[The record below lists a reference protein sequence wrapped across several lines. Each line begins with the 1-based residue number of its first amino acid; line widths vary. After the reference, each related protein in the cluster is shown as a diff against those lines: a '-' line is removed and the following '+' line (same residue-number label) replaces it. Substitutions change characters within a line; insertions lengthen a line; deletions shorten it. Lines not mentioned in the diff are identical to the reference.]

1 MASVPGSR
9 SGGKIVRTRRSAAA
23 RSHTPYD
30 RPAPPPEPPS
40 PNWLSRFV
48 ISPSRFIASGAG
60 KIFSSV
66 LDLDNSPSDSSSATC
81 SLSSSANDSDAEE
94 VGTFDDENDN
104 PSEGDVALSKPFVRN
119 SKNKHMIEQLLMK
132 ESFSREECDRLIKI
146 IRSRVVDPANDD
158 DGDKRPTDMSNKIL
172 GSGILYTLSSVLTY
186 YCFVTM
192 DFNYFLDTDS
202 PELHDVAIM
211 EAKKWLQEK
220 KSALDTN
227 TDIGYGSLSLNLV
240 ALPQDPK
247 DEGSPVDV
255 AKSYMCTR
263 PPWASPSID
272 HTKPQ
277 TPSGIQLFKEE
288 TPYLFG
294 NNSMPSSKLK
304 RDSAA
309 TGSWSIQD
317 EIRRVR
323 SRATEELL
331 RSLPSS
337 KIDWSAFAMENKN
350 NVNSSAIENI
360 GASLGER
367 VHNSTNLV
375 DASVNLARGLGSQV
389 SPDLESKLDEFQPE
403 SVLSNPVNTNFEQ
416 NQGSV
421 AVQQTR
427 GTEDGSREITTSGL
441 RDGSSD
447 DMHRDGSL
455 VKVNGISDTNGSGHQ
470 LDSVEETRDAIN
482 SRLQDSNHLV
492 IKEKVGAEDALAN
505 GFPSSGPS
513 FNAGQVIEQNTKT
526 LDNKPNTTDS
536 SQERTAQGVLEQEE
550 CQTLREST
558 EVPDV
563 IGDDSVAD
571 RVASGSQNS
580 SSMYEVQHDTSQP
593 GVELGLPATPTSIAK
608 QKGRRITTRYNR
620 RGRSKGVK

>member
-172 GSGILYTLSSVLTY
+172 GS
-186 YCFVTM
+186 
-192 DFNYFLDTDS
+192 DS

-505 GFPSSGPS
+505 GFPSSGP
-513 FNAGQVIEQNTKT
+513 
-526 LDNKPNTTDS
+526 
-536 SQERTAQGVLEQEE
+536 R
-550 CQTLREST
+550 
-558 EVPDV
+558 
-563 IGDDSVAD
+563 
-571 RVASGSQNS
+571 
-580 SSMYEVQHDTSQP
+580 
-593 GVELGLPATPTSIAK
+593 
-608 QKGRRITTRYNR
+608 
-620 RGRSKGVK
+620 

>member
-1 MASVPGSR
+1 MC
-9 SGGKIVRTRRSAAA
+9 
-23 RSHTPYD
+23 
-30 RPAPPPEPPS
+30 
-40 PNWLSRFV
+40 L
-48 ISPSRFIASGAG
+48 
-60 KIFSSV
+60 V
-66 LDLDNSPSDSSSATC
+66 LNF
-81 SLSSSANDSDAEE
+81 AEE

-104 PSEGDVALSKPFVRN
+104 PSEGDVALSKGLQPCVGN
-119 SKNKHMIEQLLMK
+119 SKSKHMIEQLLMK

-158 DGDKRPTDMSNKIL
+158 DGDKRPTDIPNKIF
-172 GSGILYTLSSVLTY
+172 GS
-186 YCFVTM
+186 
-192 DFNYFLDTDS
+192 DS
-202 PELHDVAIM
+202 PELHSAAIM
-211 EAKKWLQEK
+211 EAKKWLREK
-220 KSALDTN
+220 KSGLDTN
-227 TDIGYGSLSLNLV
+227 SDIGYGSPSLNLV

-255 AKSYMCTR
+255 AKLYMRTR

-294 NNSMPSSKLK
+294 NNSTPPSKLK

-375 DASVNLARGLGSQV
+375 DASANLARGLGSQV
-389 SPDLESKLDEFQPE
+389 SPDLDSKLDEFQPE
-403 SVLSNPVNTNFEQ
+403 SVLSNPVNINFEQ

-427 GTEDGSREITTSGL
+427 GTQDGGEITTSGL

-447 DMHRDGSL
+447 DMHRDGGL
-455 VKVNGISDTNGSGHQ
+455 VKVNGISDTNGPGHQ
-470 LDSVEETRDAIN
+470 LDSVEETREAIN

-492 IKEKVGAEDALAN
+492 IKEKVRAEDALAN
-505 GFPSSGPS
+505 GFPSSEPS
-513 FNAGQVIEQNTKT
+513 FNPGQVIEQSTKT

-536 SQERTAQGVLEQEE
+536 SQERTAQGLEQEE
-550 CQTLREST
+550 CQTLRESA

-563 IGDDSVAD
+563 IGDDSVAGG
-571 RVASGSQNS
+571 VVSGSQNS
-580 SSMYEVQHDTSQP
+580 SSVYEVQP
-593 GVELGLPATPTSIAK
+593 GVESGLSTTPTSIAK
-608 QKGRRITTRYNR
+608 QKGRRIATRYNR
-620 RGRSKGVK
+620 RGKGVK

>member
-172 GSGILYTLSSVLTY
+172 GS
-186 YCFVTM
+186 
-192 DFNYFLDTDS
+192 DS

-427 GTEDGSREITTSGL
+427 EDGSREITTSGL

>member
-172 GSGILYTLSSVLTY
+172 GS
-186 YCFVTM
+186 
-192 DFNYFLDTDS
+192 DTDS

-427 GTEDGSREITTSGL
+427 EDGSREITTSGL

>member
-9 SGGKIVRTRRSAAA
+9 SAGKIVRTRRSAAA
-23 RSHTPYD
+23 RSRTPYD
-30 RPAPPPEPPS
+30 RPAPPPPPEPPS
-40 PNWLSRFV
+40 PNWISRFV

-66 LDLDNSPSDSSSATC
+66 LDLDNSPSDSSSAT
-81 SLSSSANDSDAEE
+81 SSHSSSANDSDAEE

-104 PSEGDVALSKPFVRN
+104 PSEGDVALSKGLQPCVGN
-119 SKNKHMIEQLLMK
+119 SKSKHMIEQLLMK

-158 DGDKRPTDMSNKIL
+158 DGDKRPTDIPNKIF
-172 GSGILYTLSSVLTY
+172 GSGTLYRLNSVLTY
-186 YCFVTM
+186 YCFLTM
-192 DFNYFLDTDS
+192 ESNYFLDTDS
-202 PELHDVAIM
+202 PELHSAAIM
-211 EAKKWLQEK
+211 EAKKWLREK
-220 KSALDTN
+220 KSGLDTN
-227 TDIGYGSLSLNLV
+227 SDIGYGSPSLNLV

-255 AKSYMCTR
+255 AKLYMRTR

-294 NNSMPSSKLK
+294 NNSTPPSKLK

-323 SRATEELL
+323 SRATEDLL

-375 DASVNLARGLGSQV
+375 DASANLARGLGSQV
-389 SPDLESKLDEFQPE
+389 SPDLDSKLDEFQPE
-403 SVLSNPVNTNFEQ
+403 SVLSNPVNINFEQ
-416 NQGSV
+416 NQHFS
-421 AVQQTR
+421 
-427 GTEDGSREITTSGL
+427 ECN
-441 RDGSSD
+441 RDG
-447 DMHRDGSL
+447 GL
-455 VKVNGISDTNGSGHQ
+455 VKVNGISDTNGPGHQ
-470 LDSVEETRDAIN
+470 LDSVEETR
-482 SRLQDSNHLV
+482 
-492 IKEKVGAEDALAN
+492 E
-505 GFPSSGPS
+505 
-513 FNAGQVIEQNTKT
+513 GQVIEQSTKT

-536 SQERTAQGVLEQEE
+536 SQERTAQGLEQEE
-550 CQTLREST
+550 CQTLRESA

-563 IGDDSVAD
+563 IGDDSVAGG
-571 RVASGSQNS
+571 VVSGSQNS
-580 SSMYEVQHDTSQP
+580 SSVYEVQP
-593 GVELGLPATPTSIAK
+593 GVESGLSTTPTSIAK
-608 QKGRRITTRYNR
+608 QKGRRIATRYNR
-620 RGRSKGVK
+620 RGKGVK

>member
-104 PSEGDVALSKPFVRN
+104 PSEGDVALSKGLQPFVRN

-172 GSGILYTLSSVLTY
+172 GS
-186 YCFVTM
+186 
-192 DFNYFLDTDS
+192 DTDS

-427 GTEDGSREITTSGL
+427 EDGSREITTSGL

>member
-9 SGGKIVRTRRSAAA
+9 SAGKIVRTRRSAAA
-23 RSHTPYD
+23 RSRTPYD
-30 RPAPPPEPPS
+30 RPAPPPPPEPPS
-40 PNWLSRFV
+40 PNWISRFV

-66 LDLDNSPSDSSSATC
+66 LDLDNSPSDSSSAT
-81 SLSSSANDSDAEE
+81 SSHSSSANDSDAEE

-104 PSEGDVALSKPFVRN
+104 PSEGDVALSKGLQPCVGN
-119 SKNKHMIEQLLMK
+119 SKSKHMIEQLLMK

-158 DGDKRPTDMSNKIL
+158 DGDKRPTDIPNKIF
-172 GSGILYTLSSVLTY
+172 GS
-186 YCFVTM
+186 
-192 DFNYFLDTDS
+192 DTDS
-202 PELHDVAIM
+202 PELHSAAIM
-211 EAKKWLQEK
+211 EAKKWLREK
-220 KSALDTN
+220 KSGLDTN
-227 TDIGYGSLSLNLV
+227 SDIGYGSPSLNLV

-255 AKSYMCTR
+255 AKLYMRTR

-294 NNSMPSSKLK
+294 NNSTPPSKLK

-323 SRATEELL
+323 SRATEDLL

-375 DASVNLARGLGSQV
+375 DASANLARGLGSQV
-389 SPDLESKLDEFQPE
+389 SPDLDSKLDEFQPE
-403 SVLSNPVNTNFEQ
+403 SVLSNPVNINFEQ

-427 GTEDGSREITTSGL
+427 GTQDGGEITTSGL

-447 DMHRDGSL
+447 DMHRDGGL
-455 VKVNGISDTNGSGHQ
+455 VKVNGISDTNGPGHQ
-470 LDSVEETRDAIN
+470 LDSVEETREAIN

-492 IKEKVGAEDALAN
+492 IKEKVRAEDALAN
-505 GFPSSGPS
+505 GFPSSEPS
-513 FNAGQVIEQNTKT
+513 FNPGQVIEQSTKT

-536 SQERTAQGVLEQEE
+536 SQERTAQGLEQEE
-550 CQTLREST
+550 CQTLRESA

-563 IGDDSVAD
+563 IGDDSVAGG
-571 RVASGSQNS
+571 VVSGSQNS
-580 SSMYEVQHDTSQP
+580 SSVYEVQP
-593 GVELGLPATPTSIAK
+593 GVESGLSTTPTSIAK
-608 QKGRRITTRYNR
+608 QKGRRIATRYNR
-620 RGRSKGVK
+620 RGKGVK

>member
-9 SGGKIVRTRRSAAA
+9 SAGKIVRTRRSAAA
-23 RSHTPYD
+23 RSRTPYD
-30 RPAPPPEPPS
+30 RPAPPPPPPEPPS
-40 PNWLSRFV
+40 PNWISRFV

-66 LDLDNSPSDSSSATC
+66 LDLDNSPSDSSSAT
-81 SLSSSANDSDAEE
+81 SSHSSSANDSDAEE

-104 PSEGDVALSKPFVRN
+104 PSEGDVALSKPCVGN
-119 SKNKHMIEQLLMK
+119 SKSKHMIEQLLMK

-158 DGDKRPTDMSNKIL
+158 DGDKRPTDIPNKIF
-172 GSGILYTLSSVLTY
+172 GS
-186 YCFVTM
+186 
-192 DFNYFLDTDS
+192 DS
-202 PELHDVAIM
+202 PELHSAAIM
-211 EAKKWLQEK
+211 EAKKWLREK
-220 KSALDTN
+220 KSGLDTN
-227 TDIGYGSLSLNLV
+227 SDIGYGSPSLNLV

-255 AKSYMCTR
+255 AKLYMRTR

-294 NNSMPSSKLK
+294 NNSTPPSKLK

-323 SRATEELL
+323 SRATEDLL

-375 DASVNLARGLGSQV
+375 DASANLARGLGSQV
-389 SPDLESKLDEFQPE
+389 SPDLDSKLDEFQPE
-403 SVLSNPVNTNFEQ
+403 SVLSNPVNINFEQ

-427 GTEDGSREITTSGL
+427 GTQDGGEITTSGL

-447 DMHRDGSL
+447 DMHRDGGL
-455 VKVNGISDTNGSGHQ
+455 VKVNGISDTNGPGHQ
-470 LDSVEETRDAIN
+470 LDSVEETREAIN

-492 IKEKVGAEDALAN
+492 IKEKVRAEDALAN
-505 GFPSSGPS
+505 GFPSSEPS
-513 FNAGQVIEQNTKT
+513 FNPGQVIEQSTKT

-536 SQERTAQGVLEQEE
+536 SQERTAQGLEQEE
-550 CQTLREST
+550 CQTLRESA

-563 IGDDSVAD
+563 IGDDSVAGG
-571 RVASGSQNS
+571 VVSGSQNS
-580 SSMYEVQHDTSQP
+580 SSVYEVQP
-593 GVELGLPATPTSIAK
+593 GVESGLSTTPTSIAK
-608 QKGRRITTRYNR
+608 QKGRRIATRYNR
-620 RGRSKGVK
+620 RGRGKGVK

>member
-104 PSEGDVALSKPFVRN
+104 PSEGDVALSKGLQPFVRN

-172 GSGILYTLSSVLTY
+172 GS
-186 YCFVTM
+186 
-192 DFNYFLDTDS
+192 DS

-593 GVELGLPATPTSIAK
+593 GVELELNVGISGLT
-608 QKGRRITTRYNR
+608 RIYAHCLAELDSQILCYWMNPL
-620 RGRSKGVK
+620 G

>member
-9 SGGKIVRTRRSAAA
+9 SAGKIVRTRRSAAA
-23 RSHTPYD
+23 RSRTPYD
-30 RPAPPPEPPS
+30 RPAPPPPPEPPS
-40 PNWLSRFV
+40 PNWISRFV

-66 LDLDNSPSDSSSATC
+66 LDLDNSPSDSSSAT
-81 SLSSSANDSDAEE
+81 SSHSSSANDSDAEE

-104 PSEGDVALSKPFVRN
+104 PSEGDVALSKPCVGN
-119 SKNKHMIEQLLMK
+119 SKSKHMIEQLLMK

-158 DGDKRPTDMSNKIL
+158 DGDKRPTDIPNKIF
-172 GSGILYTLSSVLTY
+172 GS
-186 YCFVTM
+186 
-192 DFNYFLDTDS
+192 DTDS
-202 PELHDVAIM
+202 PELHSAAIM
-211 EAKKWLQEK
+211 EAKKWLREK
-220 KSALDTN
+220 KSGLDTN
-227 TDIGYGSLSLNLV
+227 SDIGYGSPSLNLV

-255 AKSYMCTR
+255 AKLYMRTR

-294 NNSMPSSKLK
+294 NNSTPPSKLK

-323 SRATEELL
+323 SRATEDLL

-375 DASVNLARGLGSQV
+375 DASANLARGLGSQV
-389 SPDLESKLDEFQPE
+389 SPDLDSKLDEFQPE
-403 SVLSNPVNTNFEQ
+403 SVLSNPVNINFEQ

-427 GTEDGSREITTSGL
+427 GTQDGGEITTSGL

-447 DMHRDGSL
+447 DMHRDGGL
-455 VKVNGISDTNGSGHQ
+455 VKVNGISDTNGPGHQ
-470 LDSVEETRDAIN
+470 LDSVEETREAIN

-492 IKEKVGAEDALAN
+492 IKEKVRAEDALAN
-505 GFPSSGPS
+505 GFPSSEPS
-513 FNAGQVIEQNTKT
+513 FNPGQVIEQSTKT

-536 SQERTAQGVLEQEE
+536 SQERTAQGLEQEE
-550 CQTLREST
+550 CQTLRESA

-563 IGDDSVAD
+563 IGDDSVAGG
-571 RVASGSQNS
+571 VVSGSQNS
-580 SSMYEVQHDTSQP
+580 SSVYEVQP
-593 GVELGLPATPTSIAK
+593 GVESGLSTTPTSIAK
-608 QKGRRITTRYNR
+608 QKGRRIATRYNR
-620 RGRSKGVK
+620 RGKGVK

>member
-104 PSEGDVALSKPFVRN
+104 PSEGDVALSKGLQPFVRN

-172 GSGILYTLSSVLTY
+172 G
-186 YCFVTM
+186 
-192 DFNYFLDTDS
+192 NTDS

>member
-9 SGGKIVRTRRSAAA
+9 SAGKIVRTRRSAAA
-23 RSHTPYD
+23 RSRTPYD
-30 RPAPPPEPPS
+30 RPAPPPPPEPPS
-40 PNWLSRFV
+40 PNWISRFV

-66 LDLDNSPSDSSSATC
+66 LDLDNSPSDSSSAT
-81 SLSSSANDSDAEE
+81 SSHSSSANDSDAEE

-104 PSEGDVALSKPFVRN
+104 PSEGDVALSKGLQPCVGN
-119 SKNKHMIEQLLMK
+119 SKSKHMIEQLLMK

-158 DGDKRPTDMSNKIL
+158 DGDKRPTDIPNKIF
-172 GSGILYTLSSVLTY
+172 GS
-186 YCFVTM
+186 
-192 DFNYFLDTDS
+192 DS
-202 PELHDVAIM
+202 PELHSAAIM
-211 EAKKWLQEK
+211 EAKKWLREK
-220 KSALDTN
+220 KSGLDTN
-227 TDIGYGSLSLNLV
+227 SDIGYGSPSLNLV

-255 AKSYMCTR
+255 AKLYMRTR

-294 NNSMPSSKLK
+294 NNSTPPSKLK

-323 SRATEELL
+323 SRATEDLL

-375 DASVNLARGLGSQV
+375 DASANLARGLGSQV
-389 SPDLESKLDEFQPE
+389 SPDLDSKLDEFQPE
-403 SVLSNPVNTNFEQ
+403 SVLSNPVNINFEQ
-416 NQGSV
+416 NQ
-421 AVQQTR
+421 QTR
-427 GTEDGSREITTSGL
+427 GTQDGGEITTSGL

-447 DMHRDGSL
+447 DMHRDGGL
-455 VKVNGISDTNGSGHQ
+455 VKVNGISDTNGPGHQ
-470 LDSVEETRDAIN
+470 LDSVEETREAIN

-492 IKEKVGAEDALAN
+492 IKEKVRAEDALAN
-505 GFPSSGPS
+505 GFPSSEPS
-513 FNAGQVIEQNTKT
+513 FNPGQVIEQSTKT

-536 SQERTAQGVLEQEE
+536 SQERTAQGLEQEE
-550 CQTLREST
+550 CQTLRESA

-563 IGDDSVAD
+563 IGDDSVAGG
-571 RVASGSQNS
+571 VVSGSQNS
-580 SSMYEVQHDTSQP
+580 SSVYEVQP
-593 GVELGLPATPTSIAK
+593 GVESGLSTTPTSIAK
-608 QKGRRITTRYNR
+608 QKGRRIATRYNR
-620 RGRSKGVK
+620 RGKGVK

>member
-172 GSGILYTLSSVLTY
+172 GS
-186 YCFVTM
+186 
-192 DFNYFLDTDS
+192 DS

>member
-172 GSGILYTLSSVLTY
+172 G
-186 YCFVTM
+186 
-192 DFNYFLDTDS
+192 NS

>member
-104 PSEGDVALSKPFVRN
+104 PSEGDVALSKGLQPFVRN

-172 GSGILYTLSSVLTY
+172 GS
-186 YCFVTM
+186 
-192 DFNYFLDTDS
+192 DS

-427 GTEDGSREITTSGL
+427 EDGSREITTSGL

>member
-104 PSEGDVALSKPFVRN
+104 PSEGDVALSKGLQPFVRN

-172 GSGILYTLSSVLTY
+172 GS
-186 YCFVTM
+186 
-192 DFNYFLDTDS
+192 DS

>member
-9 SGGKIVRTRRSAAA
+9 SAGKIVRTRRSAAA
-23 RSHTPYD
+23 RSRTPYD
-30 RPAPPPEPPS
+30 RPAPPPPPEPPS
-40 PNWLSRFV
+40 PNWISRFV

-66 LDLDNSPSDSSSATC
+66 LDLDNSPSDSSSAT
-81 SLSSSANDSDAEE
+81 SSHSSSANDSDAEE

-104 PSEGDVALSKPFVRN
+104 PSEGDVALSKGLQPCVGN
-119 SKNKHMIEQLLMK
+119 SKSKHMIEQLLMK

-158 DGDKRPTDMSNKIL
+158 DGDKRPTDIPNKIF
-172 GSGILYTLSSVLTY
+172 GS
-186 YCFVTM
+186 
-192 DFNYFLDTDS
+192 DS
-202 PELHDVAIM
+202 PELHSAAIM
-211 EAKKWLQEK
+211 EAKKWLREK
-220 KSALDTN
+220 KSGLDTN
-227 TDIGYGSLSLNLV
+227 SDIGYGSPSLNLV

-255 AKSYMCTR
+255 AKLYMRTR

-294 NNSMPSSKLK
+294 NNSTPPSKLK

-323 SRATEELL
+323 SRATEDLL

-375 DASVNLARGLGSQV
+375 DASANLARGLGSQV
-389 SPDLESKLDEFQPE
+389 SPDLDSKLDEFQPE
-403 SVLSNPVNTNFEQ
+403 SVLSNPVNINFEQ
-416 NQGSV
+416 NQV
-421 AVQQTR
+421 C
-427 GTEDGSREITTSGL
+427 I
-441 RDGSSD
+441 
-447 DMHRDGSL
+447 
-455 VKVNGISDTNGSGHQ
+455 
-470 LDSVEETRDAIN
+470 
-482 SRLQDSNHLV
+482 
-492 IKEKVGAEDALAN
+492 
-505 GFPSSGPS
+505 
-513 FNAGQVIEQNTKT
+513 
-526 LDNKPNTTDS
+526 
-536 SQERTAQGVLEQEE
+536 
-550 CQTLREST
+550 
-558 EVPDV
+558 
-563 IGDDSVAD
+563 
-571 RVASGSQNS
+571 
-580 SSMYEVQHDTSQP
+580 
-593 GVELGLPATPTSIAK
+593 
-608 QKGRRITTRYNR
+608 
-620 RGRSKGVK
+620 

>member
-81 SLSSSANDSDAEE
+81 SLSSSANDSDAGILFYVEYVEWSNRACVCCLYFILTLVDLGLVDLVVKMCLVFNFAEE

-104 PSEGDVALSKPFVRN
+104 PSEGDVALSKDGTSKLINFSVKGLQPFVRN

-172 GSGILYTLSSVLTY
+172 GS
-186 YCFVTM
+186 
-192 DFNYFLDTDS
+192 DTDS

-470 LDSVEETRDAIN
+470 LDSVEETRD
-482 SRLQDSNHLV
+482 
-492 IKEKVGAEDALAN
+492 
-505 GFPSSGPS
+505 
-513 FNAGQVIEQNTKT
+513 GQVIEQNTKT

>member
-81 SLSSSANDSDAEE
+81 SLSSSANDSDAEV

-172 GSGILYTLSSVLTY
+172 GS
-186 YCFVTM
+186 
-192 DFNYFLDTDS
+192 DTDS

-447 DMHRDGSL
+447 DMHRDGGL
-455 VKVNGISDTNGSGHQ
+455 VKVNGISDTNGPGHQ
-470 LDSVEETRDAIN
+470 LDSVEETREAIN

-492 IKEKVGAEDALAN
+492 IKEKVRAEDALAN
-505 GFPSSGPS
+505 GFPSSEPS
-513 FNAGQVIEQNTKT
+513 FNPGQVIEQSTKT

-536 SQERTAQGVLEQEE
+536 SQERTAQGLEQEE
-550 CQTLREST
+550 CQTLRESA

-563 IGDDSVAD
+563 IGDDSVAGG
-571 RVASGSQNS
+571 VVSGSQNS
-580 SSMYEVQHDTSQP
+580 SSVYEVQP
-593 GVELGLPATPTSIAK
+593 GVESGLSTTPTSIAK
-608 QKGRRITTRYNR
+608 QKGRRIATRYNR
-620 RGRSKGVK
+620 RGRGKGVK